1 MDTNANTPGPVIETA
16 SATTSPDNA
25 NSGSTVYIVAAV
37 VSLLLI
43 GMSVML
49 AQPVER
55 LVERYAEEYYVSDG
69 SVWDSLESDPL
80 DGEFE
85 EFDGYGRY
93 DGRYD
98 TYERGGE
105 LWRLDA

>member
-25 NSGSTVYIVAAV
+25 NSGSTAYIVAAI

-55 LVERYAEEYYVSDG
+55 LVERYVEEYYVPD
-69 SVWDSLESDPL
+69 VHLWDSYEPDPF

-85 EFDGYGRY
+85 EFDVYGRY
-93 DGRYD
+93 DGRHD
-98 TYERGGE
+98 TYEHGGE
-105 LWRLDA
+105 SWRLDA

>member
-25 NSGSTVYIVAAV
+25 NSGSTVYIVAAI

-55 LVERYAEEYYVSDG
+55 LVESYAEEYY
-69 SVWDSLESDPL
+69 DPDVVYL
-80 DGEFE
+80 DPMFDGEFE
-85 EFDGYGRY
+85 EFGVYGRY
-93 DGRYD
+93 DGRRD
-98 TYERGGE
+98 TYEHGGE
-105 LWRLDA
+105 SWRLDA